1 MKNHSFTARLG
12 FALTGIRSVFAN
24 ERSFRTQCVW
34 ALLAVVVVILLR
46 PGWLWASVICVM
58 VVLVLALELMNSALE
73 ALIDRVHPAIA
84 PEIKVAKDAAAGA
97 VLVASLGALVVGAM
111 MLAARF
117 QL

>member
-1 MKNHSFTARLG
+1 
-12 FALTGIRSVFAN
+12 
-24 ERSFRTQCVW
+24 
-34 ALLAVVVVILLR
+34 
-46 PGWLWASVICVM
+46 
-58 VVLVLALELMNSALE
+58 
-73 ALIDRVHPAIA
+73 VHPAIA